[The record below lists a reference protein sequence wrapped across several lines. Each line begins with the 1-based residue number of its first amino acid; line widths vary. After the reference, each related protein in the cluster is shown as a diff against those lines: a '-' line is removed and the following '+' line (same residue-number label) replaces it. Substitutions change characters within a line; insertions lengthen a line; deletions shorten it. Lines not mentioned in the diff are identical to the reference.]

1 MPAFA
6 ALGALL
12 KLVER
17 HALSAKGL
25 HHQDSVG
32 LHDALTASADDP
44 EVIASPRALID
55 RIQLVSNH
63 AARWNIART
72 MVNT

>member
-1 MPAFA
+1 MSAFA

-12 KLVER
+12 KLAKR
-17 HALSAKGL
+17 HAMPSQGL
-25 HHQDSVG
+25 HHQDRVG
-32 LHDALTASADDP
+32 LDDALTASADDP

-63 AARWNIART
+63 AAKWNIART